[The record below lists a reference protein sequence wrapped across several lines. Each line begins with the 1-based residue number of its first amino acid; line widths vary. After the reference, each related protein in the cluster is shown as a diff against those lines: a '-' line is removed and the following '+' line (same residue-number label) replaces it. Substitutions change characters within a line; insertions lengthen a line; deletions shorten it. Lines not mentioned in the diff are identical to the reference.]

1 MTFGQNK
8 DWCFLGTWEG
18 EKQLLK
24 VIISTK
30 NDRDKAVNLL
40 TEYLVN
46 NLQIYYKFQCKYWL
60 KIKLE
65 MGRCL
70 VIKVLAML
78 SQDLRQDLQN
88 AWTSWQ
94 SKRQVKIRQLTTYK
108 PLIMDGSFR
117 QDRSISDYQIHF
129 HGHFWLYW
137 EDFEAILPSFMMWAV
152 DFHYIALYGSIYCY
166 NIYCKWE
173 FIWLPLD
180 YGSPGLLL

>member
-78 SQDLRQDLQN
+78 SQDLRQDIQN
-88 AWTSWQ
+88 SWTSWQ

-108 PLIMDGSFR
+108 PLIMDGSFS
-117 QDRSISDYQIHF
+117 QGCSISDYQIHF
-129 HGHFWLYW
+129 MVIFDYTEKTLKPFYQASWCEQWTFITLLYMAA
-137 EDFEAILPSFMMWAV
+137 FIV
-152 DFHYIALYGSIYCY
+152 TIYIVSESLYDCH
-166 NIYCKWE
+166 
-173 FIWLPLD
+173 
-180 YGSPGLLL
+180 